1 MQRLSSLALR
11 TTASSSTLT
20 TLLNHASSTCVI
32 PKQSFSALSL
42 QPNLQKLQEGAIP
55 GDFVKWGSLGFCR
68 TSSFAT
74 GFTPLQRKPLDSIMD
89 IERVK
94 DRSPEDIASIWD
106 DYHLGRGHIGASM
119 KANLYYLLEQ
129 RAVDCRYFVI
139 PLWKGSGYT
148 TMFAQVL
155 MPHIIFTGL
164 EDYKARG
171 SQAAP
176 YFTVSYYKEFAESKG
191 LVLIRGDVVFT
202 SKLSDTEAK
211 WLLETAQSFYLND
224 VRYKLVERFN
234 KETHDFEFKDVLQA
248 LDMPML

>member
-1 MQRLSSLALR
+1 MLRSKKSWSQIGWDRTYSSELIPLNAEFPTRNQSQSKASFYSFQLLHLKPEKNNSFLSNLLLTMQRSSSLALR

-32 PKQSFSALSL
+32 PKHSFSALSL

-106 DYHLGRGHIGASM
+106 DVM
-119 KANLYYLLEQ
+119 
-129 RAVDCRYFVI
+129 
-139 PLWKGSGYT
+139 
-148 TMFAQVL
+148 
-155 MPHIIFTGL
+155 
-164 EDYKARG
+164 
-171 SQAAP
+171 SQNAL
-176 YFTVSYYKEFAESKG
+176 FIS
-191 LVLIRGDVVFT
+191 
-202 SKLSDTEAK
+202 
-211 WLLETAQSFYLND
+211 WLLLWCFFHFLLW
-224 VRYKLVERFN
+224 VGLGLRL
-234 KETHDFEFKDVLQA
+234 
-248 LDMPML
+248 